1 MNSPLELT
9 DTEEPRTQGSELKPA
24 HLTLEKKNV
33 QLIICFRCFYLKKKK
48 ALLIVGVV
56 RKDSER
62 GFMENLRSWLNVLV
76 FPLNG
81 KMNGFSLNGEGLQD
95 QF

>member
-1 MNSPLELT
+1 M
-9 DTEEPRTQGSELKPA
+9 
-24 HLTLEKKNV
+24 HLMLEKKCTTYHMFQV
-33 QLIICFRCFYLKKKK
+33 FLSKKKN

-56 RKDSER
+56 RKISER

-81 KMNGFSLNGEGLQD
+81 KMNGFSLNGEGL
-95 QF
+95 

>member
-1 MNSPLELT
+1 M
-9 DTEEPRTQGSELKPA
+9 
-24 HLTLEKKNV
+24 
-33 QLIICFRCFYLKKKK
+33 
-48 ALLIVGVV
+48 IVGVV

-95 QF
+95 QFWECLILFAQLLIVFPSLALFVQLQNLLTLVFWKIDKYMKKK